1 MSIIKDLHVA
11 NGAETVQR
19 NGVAVPLSYGDV
31 AAAHQ
36 ALRKNVLLA
45 DYSHFG
51 MVEVSGDEAFEFL
64 DETLAGDLGAVRDEQ
79 ALYTLLLDNDGEI
92 VTDMYV
98 LCDDERYLLL
108 TEWDSGPGLASML
121 RDLKGE
127 HDAEIQAI
135 DQNYAC
141 FLLEGPY
148 CWELAAELFGMDV
161 IGLPFLEFMHVDNGI
176 LFRSGKHG
184 EYGYKILVEPG
195 AAAEL
200 WGQLVELGEKFDLQI
215 GGLDF
220 QELARLE
227 NPCWNP
233 VISGEFSRCPVELQ
247 MQWALRYDKDAFI
260 GKDAVLAKLEQG
272 VSRRLVGIVLQ
283 GDTAEPAKAGDTVF
297 CNDEAIGKLLSAG
310 YSPERKAQIGQALLD
325 IDFAY
330 ADINLYQVECA
341 GERVPASTSAVP
353 FIQNFSFAVSPSE
366 HSYVDPSRPKSI
378 VEQAAEMQAS

>member
-1 MSIIKDLHVA
+1 MSIIKDLHA
-11 NGAETVQR
+11 ASGAETVQR
-19 NGVAVPLSYGDV
+19 NGVTVPLSYGDP
-31 AAAHQ
+31 AAVHQ

-79 ALYTLLLDNDGEI
+79 ALYTLLLDNDGDI

-184 EYGYKILVEPG
+184 EYGYKILVEPD
-195 AAAEL
+195 AATEL

-215 GGLDF
+215 GGLAF

-247 MQWALRYDKDAFI
+247 MQWALRYDKDTFI

-272 VSRRLVGIVLQ
+272 VSRRLVGVVLQ
-283 GDTAEPAKAGDTVF
+283 EDTAEPAKAGDTVF
-297 CNDEAIGKLLSAG
+297 CNDQAIGKLLSAG

-366 HSYVDPSRPKSI
+366 HSYVDSSRPKSI